1 MCAKSD
7 LNRKQTRNDTHR
19 NAALLPSLKHKTGV
33 VGLAVARAAALAGA
47 EVLVLEAAPSFGT
60 GTSSRSSE
68 VVHGGLYYPP
78 GSAKAELCVEGR
90 RRLYDYCERRGVAFK
105 RLGKLVVAT
114 APGQTAQL
122 EALAATGAAN
132 GVGDLKMLTAS
143 EARALE
149 PELRCFGALL
159 SPSTGIVDS
168 HGCVGWGS

>member
-1 MCAKSD
+1 
-7 LNRKQTRNDTHR
+7 
-19 NAALLPSLKHKTGV
+19 
-33 VGLAVARAAALAGA
+33 LAVARAAALAGA

-90 RRLYDYCERRGVAFK
+90 RRLYDYCERRGVAFS
-105 RLGKLVVAT
+105 RIGKLVVAT

-168 HGCVGWGS
+168 HGCVGVLGPRCEFWLLFSSPSVVWQQQRTKKNIPRLQKHTG